1 MNKKAFILL
10 FLFAS
15 LAMINVQAQNAQTG
29 TGLESLLDVDNDD
42 RPLTKAEMKDLW
54 KKMKKLEKEDRNSL
68 TENMS
73 TYQVKQMKE
82 WLGKQKTTRL
92 IGGWMMILSP
102 VVLAGVP
109 AIGRATSNEY
119 YSDGKKRTP
128 EWAQTIAGVGFPV
141 MLVGGAVLWGRGN
154 KRYNTSRLLI
164 VDTPVLH
171 DFDIMNYHANA
182 GLQIINDPITNQYTI
197 GTGVSIAF

>member
-29 TGLESLLDVDNDD
+29 TGLESLLNVDNDN
-42 RPLTKAEMKDLW
+42 RPLTKTEMKDLW

-182 GLQIINDPITNQYTI
+182 GLQILNDPITNQYTI
-197 GTGVSIAF
+197 GTGVSITF